1 MERSHVASKNMTY
14 DMVRIPFF
22 IYLSPAYTRLYP
34 DTAQALRQNE
44 HKVFTNDLM
53 YDTISG
59 VLHLPNTDYE
69 PKFDLSSSAYDLKPA
84 DARTKYGE
92 WTNLDDPDYK

>member
-1 MERSHVASKNMTY
+1 
-14 DMVRIPFF
+14 
-22 IYLSPAYTRLYP
+22 
-34 DTAQALRQNE
+34 
-44 HKVFTNDLM
+44 M

-69 PKFDLSSSAYDLKPA
+69 PNFDLSSSTYDLKPA

-92 WTNLDDPDYK
+92 WTILDDPDYK

>member
-1 MERSHVASKNMTY
+1 MIWFGFLFS
-14 DMVRIPFF
+14 F
-22 IYLSPAYTRLYP
+22 IFP
-34 DTAQALRQNE
+34 LRQNE

-69 PKFDLSSSAYDLKPA
+69 PNFDLSSSVYDLKPA

-92 WTNLDDPDYK
+92 WTILDDPDYK